1 MKAYLSIGGNLGDRG
16 QNLTEVSRRVRE
28 HPKIK
33 LTKKSSIYETKPWGK
48 LDQPDFW
55 NQVLEI
61 ETELSPLDLLDVCQN
76 IENELGRKRIVH
88 WGPRTVDIDILTYD
102 NRVYENER
110 LILPHPRM
118 EERAFV
124 LVPLR
129 EIAPK
134 LILPS
139 GCRVEDVQG
148 NGEVQKLVI
157 E

>member
-16 QNLTEVSRRVRE
+16 QNLAEVCHRIRK
-28 HPKIK
+28 HPRLKLIK
-33 LTKKSSIYETKPWGK
+33 ESATYETKPWGK

-61 ETELSPLDLLDVCQN
+61 ETELSPLELLEVCQL
-76 IENELGRKRIVH
+76 IENDLGRERIVH

-102 NRVYENER
+102 NREYKDER

-124 LVPLR
+124 LAPLR
-129 EIAPK
+129 EISPEF
-134 LILPS
+134 ILPS
-139 GCRVEDVQG
+139 GRQIKDVQG
-148 NGEVQKLVI
+148 EGEVRKL
-157 E
+157 